1 MNEQIAE
8 NLGRKYL
15 IALTV
20 VAILVLGDQA
30 LIQPYLMQLTI
41 DAPLINTAGR
51 QRMLSQRL
59 AKAALASQGEWG
71 AGKAY
76 LEEMSL
82 VLGLWSAAQ
91 EQLPRNGAGT
101 SWAGRY
107 SAAVRDGL
115 QGLDP
120 YFVKMRDAARRVI
133 RAGAIDRPGVA
144 AVRDDLT
151 VILDNEA
158 EYLRRIDQVVG
169 LYESEARSRVVP

>member
-8 NLGRKYL
+8 VLGRKYL

-30 LIQPYLMQLTI
+30 LIQPYLMQLTT

-59 AKAALASQGEWG
+59 AKAALAFEGGQGEG
-71 AGKAY
+71 GKAY
-76 LEEMSL
+76 LEEMRQ

-91 EQLPRNGAGT
+91 EQLLRDAAGP
-101 SWAGRY
+101 SRAGRG

-120 YFVKMRDAARRVI
+120 YFVKM
-133 RAGAIDRPGVA
+133 
-144 AVRDDLT
+144 
-151 VILDNEA
+151 
-158 EYLRRIDQVVG
+158 
-169 LYESEARSRVVP
+169 